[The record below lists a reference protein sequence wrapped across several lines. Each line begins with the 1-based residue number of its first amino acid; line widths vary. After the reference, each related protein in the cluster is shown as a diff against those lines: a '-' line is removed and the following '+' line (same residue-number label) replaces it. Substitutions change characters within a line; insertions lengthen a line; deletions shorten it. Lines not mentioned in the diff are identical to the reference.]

1 MVTGDAATP
10 GCTPPETLAG
20 LQLRRATRT
29 PPTAGDHMTI
39 YLIAGVVIP
48 LALCGITYAIR
59 VRPRDRAE
67 TYPLGSSERRILEG
81 GL

>member
-1 MVTGDAATP
+1 
-10 GCTPPETLAG
+10 
-20 LQLRRATRT
+20 
-29 PPTAGDHMTI
+29 MTI

-59 VRPRDRAE
+59 DRPRDRAE
-67 TYPLGSSERRILEG
+67 TYPLGSSERRSLEG